1 MSQYDK
7 CALHLSGAYR
17 TRVCSI
23 ICKMRKDIHPQN
35 SRRCNEMPN
44 IKSAKK
50 RVKVNKTKAAANK
63 ARKSNLK
70 TMLKKADIAV
80 STGAADK
87 AEAIR
92 VAIKKV
98 DQACAKG
105 LMHKNAA
112 ARKKSQL
119 AKKLNAA
126 E

>member
-1 MSQYDK
+1 
-7 CALHLSGAYR
+7 
-17 TRVCSI
+17 
-23 ICKMRKDIHPQN
+23 
-35 SRRCNEMPN
+35 MPN

-80 STGAADK
+80 ATGAANRE
-87 AEAIR
+87 EAIR
-92 VAIKKV
+92 VAIKRV

-126 E
+126 D

>member
-1 MSQYDK
+1 
-7 CALHLSGAYR
+7 
-17 TRVCSI
+17 
-23 ICKMRKDIHPQN
+23 
-35 SRRCNEMPN
+35 MPN

-126 E
+126 D

>member
-1 MSQYDK
+1 
-7 CALHLSGAYR
+7 
-17 TRVCSI
+17 
-23 ICKMRKDIHPQN
+23 
-35 SRRCNEMPN
+35 MPN

-70 TMLKKADIAV
+70 TVLKKADVACV
-80 STGAADK
+80 NNTADK
-87 AEAIR
+87 AEAIKA
-92 VAIKKV
+92 AIKRV

-126 E
+126 G